1 MSRLRVAAD
10 GRMLQSS
17 PLGGVGRYLAGVIPE
32 LARHA
37 EVFVLLDA
45 RRPAPD
51 PALALPAEAVRLSAP
66 PRVPGLGW
74 LEVAV
79 APWLRR
85 FGGVFHAT
93 FNTLPMSFRGPSVLT
108 LHDLAPQL
116 HGEDFRPLTRAAWRV
131 YVRSSVAR
139 AGAIT
144 TVSEFSKRQIAEY
157 FGVSP
162 ASIQV
167 APDAVDP
174 LFRVERAAQA
184 PAVAASLGI
193 RRPYLVAVGG
203 ARRRALPVAIG
214 AWREARRQLGR
225 ELDLAVVGEREL
237 PGEDG
242 LVAVGRVHDE
252 TWATLLA
259 GAHALCYPTRYEG
272 FGLPA
277 LEAMASGT
285 PVVCSPVASLPE
297 VLGDAACWAQEPSPQ
312 ALAAQLVRLFEDSR
326 WARERREA
334 GLAQAR
340 SAATWSQSAAVLLE
354 AYERAAA

>member
-1 MSRLRVAAD
+1 MSRLRVAVD
-10 GRMLQSS
+10 GRMLQGS
-17 PLGGVGRYLAGVIPE
+17 PLGGVGRYLAGVMPE
-32 LARHA
+32 LSRQA
-37 EVFVLLDA
+37 EVFVLVDG
-45 RRPAPD
+45 RRPR
-51 PALALPAEAVRLSAP
+51 LGITLPANVEEVALSAP

-85 FGGVFHAT
+85 FGGIFHAS
-93 FNTLPMSFRGPSVLT
+93 FNTLPMSFRGPAVLT

-116 HGEDFRPLTRAAWRV
+116 HAEDFRPLTRAAWRV
-131 YVRSSVAR
+131 YIRSSVAR
-139 AGAIT
+139 ASAIT
-144 TVSEFSKRQIAEY
+144 TVSEFSRGQIAGY

-162 ASIQV
+162 ARIQV

-174 LFRVERAAQA
+174 MFSPERAPAA
-184 PAVAASLGI
+184 PALARSLGI
-193 RRPYLVAVGG
+193 PEPYVVAVGG

-214 AWREARRQLGR
+214 AWRETCRRLGQTIG
-225 ELDLAVVGEREL
+225 LAVLGERDLGPE
-237 PGEDG
+237 PG
-242 LVAVGRVHDE
+242 LVALGRVDDE

-259 GAHALCYPTRYEG
+259 GATALCYPTRYEG

-277 LEAMASGT
+277 LEALASGT

-297 VLGDAACWAQEPSPQ
+297 VLGDAACWAREPSAP
-312 ALAAQLVRLFEDSR
+312 ALAAQLVRLFEDPR
-326 WARERREA
+326 WAGERRAA
-334 GLAQAR
+334 GLARAR